1 MRRTLISLSILT
13 SVLTLAGC
21 ANPFGKQTYIRDK
34 SGDYVDA
41 QAAEPIQLP
50 EDNNAREFGDILVIP
65 EITQEYDQ
73 LPAKFDA
80 PRPVQRL
87 SMREGDSFSLERSDE
102 ADWILAGEKP
112 KEVWPKLVSFLELND
127 VVITRKDPGN
137 GVIETTWAD
146 FGGDEKRG
154 LMYRTFGPL
163 VGVDDAETMENRF
176 RFEVHNGVRADTSE
190 LRVMHQ
196 GRPPVAEGDVGSEP
210 QEWDNLGER
219 SRRLDHSLLG
229 EMLVY
234 FAQGDMDSSIS
245 LSARNLNIEDRTTF
259 ERDGNGN
266 PVLTIR
272 DMSFARTWASVSSAL
287 NQTGLKVVDRNRS
300 AGIFYLADDAEQ
312 IDQPENKK
320 GFWSGL
326 FGGSKKKE
334 AATDSDETLTVRV
347 SNFPEVIQV
356 SVEKN
361 VNTSAPADVSE
372 KLLKLIHE
380 NMK

>member
-41 QAAEPIQLP
+41 RVAEPIELP
-50 EDNNAREFGDILVIP
+50 EENNAREFGDILVIP
-65 EITQEYDQ
+65 EITREYDE
-73 LPAKFDA
+73 LPANFDA

-102 ADWILAGEKP
+102 ADWILAGESP
-112 KEVWPKLVSFLELND
+112 SEVWPKLVSFLEVND
-127 VVITRKDPGN
+127 VVITRKDPKN
-137 GVIETTWAD
+137 GLVETAWAD

-154 LMYRTFGPL
+154 LMYRAFGRL

-176 RFEVHNGVRADTSE
+176 RFEVHNGVRAGTSE

-196 GRPPVAEGDVGSEP
+196 GRPPVAEGDVGPEP
-210 QEWDNLGER
+210 EEWDNLGER

-245 LSARNLNIEDRTTF
+245 RSVQDLDIEDRTTF

-266 PVLTIR
+266 PVLTVR

-287 NQTGLKVVDRNRS
+287 DQTGLKVVDRNRS
-300 AGIFYLADDAEQ
+300 AGIFYLADDAQ
-312 IDQPENKK
+312 HIDQPEEKK

-326 FGGSKKKE
+326 FGSSKKKK
-334 AATDSDETLTVRV
+334 AASDSDETLTVRV

-356 SVEKN
+356 SVEKD